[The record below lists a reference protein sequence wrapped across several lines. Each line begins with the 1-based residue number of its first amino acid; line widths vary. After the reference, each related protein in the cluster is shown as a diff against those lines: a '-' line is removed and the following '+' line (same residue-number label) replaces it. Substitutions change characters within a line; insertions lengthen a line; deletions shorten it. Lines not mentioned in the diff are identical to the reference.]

1 MGILTDEE
9 RQYVEGSFALT
20 DFRSMFDIINNVY
33 ESLKFHDNITDSER
47 ISEYKYITQQLRKYI
62 SGRYDTIAA
71 CGSDL
76 NMMLATVERWLADA
90 PEYGDDRKNLV
101 YNFLRDQWLIETYNN
116 IKWLMD
122 KRAEESEDE

>member
-33 ESLKFHDNITDSER
+33 ESLKFRDNITDSER

-76 NMMLATVERWLADA
+76 NMMLSTVERWLSDA

>member
-33 ESLKFHDNITDSER
+33 ESLKFRDNITDSER

>member
-1 MGILTDEE
+1 MGILSDEE

-33 ESLKFHDNITDSER
+33 ESLKFRDNITDSER

-76 NMMLATVERWLADA
+76 NMMLSTVERWLSDA

-116 IKWLMD
+116 IKWLMG